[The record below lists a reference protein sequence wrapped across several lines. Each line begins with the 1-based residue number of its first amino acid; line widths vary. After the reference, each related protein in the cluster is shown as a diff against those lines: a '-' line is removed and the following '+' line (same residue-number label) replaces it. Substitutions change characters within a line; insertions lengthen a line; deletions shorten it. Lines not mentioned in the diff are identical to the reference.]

1 MNNDKWKLLN
11 KNKKNI
17 RNNWFVFN
25 QSNLFL
31 IISMRYKFKFL
42 YLIKLD
48 FNIIFS
54 FQSGFSF
61 LKKLIIHLIFIFSK
75 LIYNFLKIK
84 RIINIISNFLKFQN
98 LKNLHD
104 YFFGFIS
111 ENLILILTLLEI
123 LIIIFQNPFIFFIY

>member
-1 MNNDKWKLLN
+1 MKIANKIY
-11 KNKKNI
+11 KNKKI
-17 RNNWFVFN
+17 LEIMM
-25 QSNLFL
+25 S
-31 IISMRYKFKFL
+31 YKFKFL